1 MIYII
6 IMKNIN
12 IGIDENLRKQIV
24 EILRHLLA
32 DTYFVYYKTHSYHW
46 NVTGPMFQ
54 TLHDMFMQ
62 QYTELWN
69 TIDLIAE
76 RIRSLGEFAPHSYS
90 DLAKYTQ
97 IKEDEKVPKA
107 TIMIENLIKDHE
119 AIIQYIRKNFS
130 TVEAGQDEATIDLLT
145 QRLDSHEKTAWMLR
159 SLLE

>member
-1 MIYII
+1 
-6 IMKNIN
+6 MKNIN